1 MRGGKTATA
10 RLSPVHEPNRKP
22 AAVPY
27 RALFEGG
34 KTASA
39 FEQLRQT
46 RQQIDSILQVVVGD
60 DGVLV
65 QDFSGRIA
73 YANGPA
79 ATLLGVATPEQ
90 LLRMPRDQLLATLVI
105 RDEEGNDHSGELPG
119 TSVLQGGGTS
129 ERTLQFISAARGE
142 RWLKVRTS
150 AMRDDQGLIVSS
162 VTVLRDVTD
171 ARRTADFR
179 ENLLGIASHDLRGP
193 LSAIAMGAAG
203 IARRSETLDPVV
215 AKLVLLIQSSA
226 DKAVR
231 MVHDLLDLAQARLG
245 GGIPVSPREI
255 DAGALLASIVDEL
268 SAIHPER
275 DIVFRSTPVRTV
287 HWDPDR
293 IGQVIANLVANAVT
307 YGDADRPVTVGL
319 LEVGEQAAITV
330 HNHGEEIG
338 AQQIERM
345 FQPFVRGSE
354 VGRHQRSVGLG
365 LYIVRE
371 IVAAHGGTVSAAST
385 REAGTRFT
393 VLLPR
398 TPNTG

>member
-1 MRGGKTATA
+1 MD
-10 RLSPVHEPNRKP
+10 EPDKQSSE
-22 AAVPY
+22 VPY

-34 KTASA
+34 KVASA

-46 RQQIDSILQVVVGD
+46 RQQIDGILQVVVGD

-79 ATLLGVATPEQ
+79 ATMLGAATPEQ

-119 TSVLQGGGTS
+119 TSVLRGAGTS
-129 ERTLQFISAARGE
+129 ERTLQIISAGGGE
-142 RWLKVRTS
+142 RWVKVRAS
-150 AMRDDQGLIVSS
+150 AMRDDQGLIASS
-162 VTVLRDVTD
+162 VTVLRDVTN
-171 ARRTADFR
+171 ARLTADFR

-203 IARRSETLDPVV
+203 IARRSETLDPSV

-231 MVHDLLDLAQARLG
+231 MVHDLLDLTQARLG
-245 GGIPVSPREI
+245 GGIPVSQREV
-255 DAGALLASIVDEL
+255 DAGTLLASIVDEL

-275 DIVFRSTPVRTV
+275 HIVARSTAVRPV
-287 HWDPDR
+287 HWDADR
-293 IGQVIANLVANAVT
+293 IGQVVANLVANAVA
-307 YGDADRPVTVGL
+307 YGDPDRTVTVGMH
-319 LEVGEQAAITV
+319 EVREQVAITV
-330 HNHGEEIG
+330 HNHGPEIS
-338 AQQIERM
+338 AEQIERM
-345 FQPFVRGSE
+345 FQPFVRGSQA
-354 VGRHQRSVGLG
+354 GRYQRSVGLG
-365 LYIVRE
+365 LYIVKE
-371 IVAAHGGTVSAAST
+371 IVAAHGGTVSVESACD
-385 REAGTRFT
+385 AGTKFT

-398 TPNTG
+398 IPNSG

>member
-1 MRGGKTATA
+1 M
-10 RLSPVHEPNRKP
+10 HEPDKP
-22 AAVPY
+22 TEIPY

-34 KTASA
+34 KVAFA

-46 RQQIDSILQVVVGD
+46 RQQIDGILQVVVGD

-79 ATLLGVATPEQ
+79 ATMLGVATPEQ

-105 RDEEGNDHSGELPG
+105 RDEDGNDHSGELPG
-119 TSVLQGGGTS
+119 TSVLQGAGAS
-129 ERTLQFISAARGE
+129 ERTLQIISAAGGE
-142 RWLKVRTS
+142 RWVKVRAS
-150 AMRDDQGLIVSS
+150 AMRDDQGLIASS
-162 VTVLRDVTD
+162 VTVLRDVTN
-171 ARRTADFR
+171 ARLTADFR

-193 LSAIAMGAAG
+193 LSAIVMGASG
-203 IARRSETLDPVV
+203 IARRSETLDPSV

-231 MVHDLLDLAQARLG
+231 MVHDLLDLTQARLG
-245 GGIPVSPREI
+245 GGIPVSLRQV

-275 DIVFRSTPVRTV
+275 HIAARGTAVRPVQ
-287 HWDPDR
+287 WDPDR
-293 IGQVIANLVANAVT
+293 IGQVVANLVANAVA
-307 YGDADRPVTVGL
+307 YGDADRPVTVGM
-319 LEVGEQAAITV
+319 LEVQEQVAITV
-330 HNHGEEIG
+330 HNHGPEISAG
-338 AQQIERM
+338 QIERM
-345 FQPFVRGSE
+345 FQPFVRGSQA
-354 VGRHQRSVGLG
+354 GRHQRSVGLG
-365 LYIVRE
+365 LYIVKE
-371 IVAAHGGTVSAAST
+371 IVSAHGGTVSVDST

-398 TPNTG
+398 TPIPDDKPVPGRPDQ

>member
-1 MRGGKTATA
+1 MD
-10 RLSPVHEPNRKP
+10 EPDKQP
-22 AAVPY
+22 AEVPY

-34 KTASA
+34 KVASA

-46 RQQIDSILQVVVGD
+46 RQQIDGILQVVVGD

-79 ATLLGVATPEQ
+79 ATMLGAATPEQ

-119 TSVLQGGGTS
+119 TSVLRGAGTS
-129 ERTLQFISAARGE
+129 ERTLQIISAAGGE
-142 RWLKVRTS
+142 RWVKVRAS
-150 AMRDDQGLIVSS
+150 AMRDDQGLIASS

-171 ARRTADFR
+171 ARLTADFR

-203 IARRSETLDPVV
+203 IARRSETLDPSV

-231 MVHDLLDLAQARLG
+231 MVHDLLDLTQARLG
-245 GGIPVSPREI
+245 GGIPVSQREV
-255 DAGALLASIVDEL
+255 DAGTLLASIVDEL

-275 DIVFRSTPVRTV
+275 HIVACSTTVRPV
-287 HWDPDR
+287 HWDADR
-293 IGQVIANLVANAVT
+293 IGQVVANLVANAVA
-307 YGDADRPVTVGL
+307 YGDPDQTVTVGMH
-319 LEVGEQAAITV
+319 EVQEQVAITI
-330 HNHGEEIG
+330 HNYGPEIS
-338 AQQIERM
+338 AEQIERM
-345 FQPFVRGSE
+345 FQPFVRGSQA
-354 VGRHQRSVGLG
+354 GRYQRSVGLG
-365 LYIVRE
+365 LYIVKE
-371 IVAAHGGTVSAAST
+371 IVAAHGGTVSVESACD
-385 REAGTRFT
+385 AGTKFT

-398 TPNTG
+398 IPNSG